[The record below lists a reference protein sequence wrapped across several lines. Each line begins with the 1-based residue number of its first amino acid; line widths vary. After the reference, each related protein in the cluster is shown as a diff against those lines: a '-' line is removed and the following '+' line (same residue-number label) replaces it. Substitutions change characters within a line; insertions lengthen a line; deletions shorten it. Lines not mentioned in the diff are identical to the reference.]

1 MKNFSRVNSD
11 AELIKAIGDGDHKA
25 FECLADRY
33 KKGLYNFV
41 YRYIGDMPA
50 AEEVTQEVF
59 LRIYRAAPKFQV
71 IENTKVST
79 WIFKIAYNLSM
90 NELKRRKRYLRVLH
104 DHAGEKEMFDRTN
117 ALELIKNREL
127 MEAVMLELSLIPE
140 NQRAALLFRVNQ
152 GLSYR
157 EISEVLDVSVS
168 SVEMLI
174 YRARRH
180 LKQHINRE
188 HKE

>member
-1 MKNFSRVNSD
+1 MKNFSSPNSD
-11 AELIKAIGDGDHKA
+11 VELIKAIGDGDHKA
-25 FECLADRY
+25 FERLADLY
-33 KKGLYNFV
+33 KNALYNFV

-59 LRIYRAAPKFQV
+59 LRIYRAAPKFKV

-90 NELKRRKRYLRVLH
+90 NELKRRKRYLRLLN
-104 DHAGEKEMFDRTN
+104 DHAGKKEMPDRTQ
-117 ALELIKNREL
+117 ALESIENREL
-127 MEAVMLELSLIPE
+127 MEAVISELSLIPE
-140 NQRAALLFRVNQ
+140 NQKAALLLRINQ

-168 SVEMLI
+168 GVEMLI
-174 YRARRH
+174 FRARRH

-188 HKE
+188 HKG

>member
-1 MKNFSRVNSD
+1 MKNFLSVNSD
-11 AELIKAIGDGDHKA
+11 VELIKAIGNGDHKA
-25 FECLADRY
+25 FERLTDRY
-33 KKGLYNFV
+33 KNVLYNFV
-41 YRYIGDMPA
+41 CRYIGDMSA

-59 LRIYRAAPKFQV
+59 LRIYRTASNFKV
-71 IENTKVST
+71 IKNVKVST

-90 NELKRRKRYLRVLH
+90 NELKRRKRYLRLLN
-104 DHAGEKEMFDRTN
+104 DHACEKDMPDRTQ
-117 ALELIKNREL
+117 AQEAIENREL
-127 MEAVMLELSLIPE
+127 IEAVMSQLSLIPE
-140 NQRAALLFRVNQ
+140 NQRAALLLRVNQ

-174 YRARRH
+174 FRARSH

-188 HKE
+188 QKR